1 MIIQAHPAPGW
12 PQLAPDATQQGGF
25 SATGPPHDRD
35 DLSSRNLH
43 IDPLK
48 YRPAVIVKLKA
59 FNIDQNVVGQSVFPN
74 KRVPI
79 LSETLNIAGNRQG
92 YNRTNYPWKATRL
105 SATKPL
111 LLIVDDDSLI
121 SESLSFAFIQKY
133 DVLTS
138 HSRTHALTLL
148 RQLRHPPQV
157 ALVDLGLPPVPH
169 RPDEGF
175 ALIGDLLALSPDM
188 KIIVLSGQSDDD
200 NARHARTL
208 GAVEFVA
215 KPCDPGRLSELFDQ
229 ALRFGTPPQSTAGG
243 LIGESLPM
251 QRLRLQLSQYA
262 NLTYPVLIEGE
273 SGSGKDIVASHYLH
287 QLTERRDKPFLALNC
302 AAISPSLL
310 EPTLFG
316 HAKGAFTGASGAKA
330 GYFEDANSGTLFLD
344 EIGELP
350 LDLQPKLLR
359 VLENGEYQR
368 VGETLTRVSTARV
381 VAATNRDLRQE
392 MKAGRFRA
400 DLFHRLSVFTVAVP
414 PLRET
419 GLDRLLLLEHFRKTC
434 AASAR
439 TEPFVLAPSAQSLW
453 LDYGFPGNV
462 RELRNIII
470 RLTARYPGQAV
481 TAEQL
486 GAELDKLD
494 NPEPTIIPNVLA
506 ANDLE
511 NVRQAAR
518 QHLETASRLNLDAT
532 LELWQRGY
540 IEAATELCGGNMSE
554 AARRLGINRT
564 TLYNRMESWTRR

>member
-1 MIIQAHPAPGW
+1 MPPA
-12 PQLAPDATQQGGF
+12 
-25 SATGPPHDRD
+25 
-35 DLSSRNLH
+35 
-43 IDPLK
+43 
-48 YRPAVIVKLKA
+48 
-59 FNIDQNVVGQSVFPN
+59 
-74 KRVPI
+74 
-79 LSETLNIAGNRQG
+79 
-92 YNRTNYPWKATRL
+92 
-105 SATKPL
+105 KPL

-121 SESLSFAFIQKY
+121 SESLSFAFAQEY

-138 HSRTHALTLL
+138 HSRGHALSLL
-148 RQLRHPPQV
+148 RQLRQPPQL
-157 ALVDLGLPPVPH
+157 ALVDLGLPPLPH

-188 KIIVLSGQSDDD
+188 KIIVLSGQSEEG

-208 GAVEFVA
+208 GAVDFVA
-215 KPCDPGRLSELFDQ
+215 KPCDPARLTELFRQ
-229 ALRFGTPPQSTAGG
+229 ALRFGNESQTTQTGG

-262 NLTYPVLIEGE
+262 NLAYPVLIEGE

-287 QLTERRDKPFLALNC
+287 RLTDRQDKPFLALNC
-302 AAISPSLL
+302 AAISPTLL

-316 HAKGAFTGASGAKA
+316 YAKGAFTGATGAKS
-330 GYFEDANSGTLFLD
+330 GYFEDADSGTLFLD

-368 VGETLTRVSTARV
+368 VGETQTRVSTARI

-392 MKAGRFRA
+392 MRAGRFRA

-419 GLDRLLLLEHFRKTC
+419 GLDRLLLLEYFRKRC
-434 AASAR
+434 AANVRA
-439 TEPFVLAPSAQSLW
+439 EPFQLAAPAQSLW

-462 RELRNIII
+462 RELRNIAI
-470 RLTARYPGQAV
+470 RLSARYPGQMV

-486 GAELDKLD
+486 RAEFDQVDTL
-494 NPEPTIIPNVLA
+494 EPATSSAMPIAGDLEEVKLA
-506 ANDLE
+506 A
-511 NVRQAAR
+511 RR
-518 QHLETASRLNLDAT
+518 HLEKASPLNLDAT

-540 IEAATELCGGNMSE
+540 IEAAIELSTGNMSE

-564 TLYNRMESWTRR
+564 TLYNRMTSWSRR